1 MMKLLFNNL
10 FGDLISNKNYMY
22 LLDGLKISLTVTFFA
37 LLIGFTLGLFIAVV
51 KSSHKDIQPEWTSP
65 SGILFNILNFICSVF
80 VTVIRGTPST
90 LQLLVMFNV
99 ILKNLDNLAMV
110 AILSFGLNAA
120 AYIAEIFRGGIQSVD
135 PGEIEAARSLG
146 LTYFQTNQYVIIP
159 QAFKYSLPAM
169 GNEIITLFKETSI
182 SGFIGLVDI
191 TRGANIVISKTFN
204 AVPPYLASALI
215 YLSIVLLL
223 ERLFEKLEEKSNY
236 VKN

>member
-1 MMKLLFNNL
+1 MNLFFKNL
-10 FGDLISNKNYMY
+10 FGDLFNNNNYIY
-22 LLDGLKISLTVTFFA
+22 LIDGLKTSLKVTFFA
-37 LLIGFTLGLFIAVV
+37 LLLGFTLGLFIAIV
-51 KSSHKDIQPEWTSP
+51 KSSHKDIQPEWSNP
-65 SGILFNILNFICSVF
+65 SGFLFNLLNLICSVF

-99 ILKNLDNLAMV
+99 ILKNLDNLVIV
-110 AILSFGLNAA
+110 AILSFGFNVA

-135 PGEIEAARSLG
+135 PGEIESARSLG
-146 LTYFQTNQYVIIP
+146 LTYLQTSQYLIIP

-191 TRGANIVISKTFN
+191 TRGANIIISKTFN

-223 ERLFEKLEEKSNY
+223 ERLFEKLEEKSDY
-236 VKN
+236 VKH